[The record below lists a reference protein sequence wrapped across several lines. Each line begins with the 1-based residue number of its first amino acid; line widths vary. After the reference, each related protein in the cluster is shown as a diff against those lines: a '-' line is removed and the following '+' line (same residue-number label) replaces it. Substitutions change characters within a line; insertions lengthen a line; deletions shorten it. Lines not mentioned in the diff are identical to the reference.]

1 MSSSTPASHFLRET
15 WGLKVVLFWR
25 VGRVSVCGL
34 CLSAQLHCVAVSWS
48 SATTWS
54 VPHRRT
60 AELSLVLT
68 QIYCKRCIRNE
79 MNIFF
84 LIYRS
89 ENLLHS
95 SDYLLDGILNE
106 KGVVV
111 SMLNTAFTSFCVFLW
126 ACVAHLTFPCCNSF

>member
-1 MSSSTPASHFLRET
+1 MSSSTSASHFLRET

-34 CLSAQLHCVAVSWS
+34 CLPAQLHCVAVSWS

-84 LIYRS
+84 FFWFTDLRISYIALISYWMEYLMQIRTGLYFFLYIS
-89 ENLLHS
+89 LSLGCTFNISLL
-95 SDYLLDGILNE
+95 
-106 KGVVV
+106 
-111 SMLNTAFTSFCVFLW
+111 
-126 ACVAHLTFPCCNSF
+126 